1 MVIVAH
7 AQEVCVRSAY
17 AIPVRP
23 YIVLDAVLL
32 EERLDAVADSG
43 VVILRRHASLQRLA
57 DASKKEEKE

>member
-1 MVIVAH
+1 MVMVVMVVIVAH

-32 EERLDAVADSG
+32 EERLDAKAYFG
-43 VVILRRHASLQRLA
+43 VVVLRTRATSVR
-57 DASKKEEKE
+57 